1 MGFFSKL
8 KNTLTGGWATV
19 TVECEGAGKRGER
32 LPFKVN
38 VEVKDNPI
46 SVDRIYVELQC
57 AETVEIDRYRTLD
70 QDDAGDVDY
79 VNVRHS
85 EDLLEEKLVIAD
97 AQELAANGSFSFNGE
112 IDIPAHL
119 PPSYRG
125 KNCAIKWLIYAG
137 LDMTGNDPDSGWKE
151 ITVN

>member
-1 MGFFSKL
+1 MGLFSKL
-8 KNTLTGGWATV
+8 KNSVTGGWATV
-19 TVECEGAGKRGER
+19 TVECDDNSKRGER
-32 LPFKVN
+32 LLFKVT
-38 VEVKDNPI
+38 VEVKDEPI
-46 SVDRIYVELQC
+46 NVERIYVALHCNETIELEDYLI
-57 AETVEIDRYRTLD
+57 ASDS
-70 QDDAGDVDY
+70 GY
-79 VNVRHS
+79 VNVTHS
-85 EDLLEEKLVIAD
+85 EDLLEERLVIAN

-151 ITVN
+151 ITVE